1 MESFNLFQIVG
12 AFLLLTAGAV
22 FMIAGRERGL
32 FLAIISLGSG
42 CISFGVGTWLET
54 QNNPSKRYISKDEA
68 RAAKMFK
75 QNCKQVSFIQANN
88 TSGIGVG
95 MTGQGSP
102 VLGTVSSSNEDSF
115 VYVCDG
121 NVQYTL
127 TYDIE
132 KYRKFYQ

>member
-32 FLAIISLGSG
+32 FLAVISLGSG
-42 CISFGVGTWLET
+42 CISVGVGTLLET

>member
-1 MESFNLFQIVG
+1 MIDILSMVFVAGIIGAIGVFAWSRSFETPALIIAVMCIIVVVIVV
-12 AFLLLTAGAV
+12 LK
-22 FMIAGRERGL
+22 
-32 FLAIISLGSG
+32 
-42 CISFGVGTWLET
+42 
-54 QNNPSKRYISKDEA
+54 PSIVSDQPRYISADEK
-68 RAAKMFK
+68 RAATMFK

-115 VYVCDG
+115 VDVCDG